1 MPADSKVEHHPPPT
15 ASCPMDNGSW
25 ADEQG
30 SGLTS
35 PWPQKLAVHDEMDPL
50 GARHSLLGPAD
61 GRGVM
66 RHGKGSGARAQGR
79 QAGDRC

>member
-1 MPADSKVEHHPPPT
+1 MPADSKVEHHLPPT

-35 PWPQKLAVHDEMDPL
+35 PWPQKLAVHAQTGGEFSQNSLWGAGERDIVPV
-50 GARHSLLGPAD
+50 GARKLWQS
-61 GRGVM
+61 V
-66 RHGKGSGARAQGR
+66 
-79 QAGDRC
+79 CCEC